1 MNSLSPFRLTRVVVR
16 DFRGID
22 SLELEIPEDDDDRG
36 GALVIAGENGCGK
49 TSVLEAILLLFGR
62 IDLMP
67 ADTAPTRELVRQG
80 AKDFSIEGNT
90 AAGEVLKVNGR
101 KVEDLKVRMVE
112 SRARRTRLPEQGLAL
127 STADQVD
134 DLSDAMRSLNWLAP
148 SPRRFGVESFSARR
162 EPESLGEPVGD
173 ARGRRST
180 REERRLAELARRL
193 ANVFARSRRNQ
204 TFERIERFMRSFLGA
219 QWSLDVVF
227 RDASEGSDPLVVV
240 RDGELPSGPDG
251 EPLTFR
257 AIRDLA
263 LSGTPLPRVIPI
275 DRLSSGQM
283 ALLSLA
289 YPFVFGDRPVDL
301 ALLDEPEQH
310 MHPMWQRALLPALR
324 ELSPATRFIVATH
337 SPHVLDSVAPYE
349 RFALEPIRAPATLHD
364 AAE

>member
-1 MNSLSPFRLTRVVVR
+1 MSSLSPFRLTRVVVR

-67 ADTAPTRELVRQG
+67 ADTAPPSELVRQG
-80 AKDFSIEGNT
+80 ASDFRLEAHPADANDGWFVNAFQLGRFDRSLREVGREGLT
-90 AAGEVLKVNGR
+90 FGAAIGG
-101 KVEDLKVRMVE
+101 D
-112 SRARRTRLPEQGLAL
+112 AL
-127 STADQVD
+127 TK
-134 DLSDAMRSLNWLAP
+134 AMRSIGWGAP
-148 SPRRFGVESFSARR
+148 PCSQFTIEFFSARR
-162 EPESLGEPVGD
+162 EPEDLGAAVTS
-173 ARGRRST
+173 ATGRRST

-240 RDGELPSGPDG
+240 RDGELPFGPDG

-263 LSGTPLPRVIPI
+263 QSGTPLPKVIPI

-324 ELSPATRFIVATH
+324 ELSPSTRFIVATH

-349 RFALEPIRAPATLHD
+349 RFSLEPLRAPAPLHD